1 MAHVKMIGIQP
12 WPTSVATGLGMQRQW
27 PGQCMI
33 LWGTQSGAFQK
44 EAKIFPHESLA
55 VRPDSFE
62 QDAMS
67 LFYFKKTIHSFD
79 VETQAYLEQLSQRI
93 TTHRFTFKERSAR
106 NLIQKLKEGF
116 VR

>member
-12 WPTSVATGLGMQRQW
+12 WPTSVALGLAMQRQW

-33 LWGTQSGAFQK
+33 LWGAQSYTFRK
-44 EAKIFPHESLA
+44 ETKIFPQESL
-55 VRPDSFE
+55 VVKPGSFE

-67 LFYFKKTIHSFD
+67 LFYFKKTVSSFE
-79 VETQAYLEQLSQRI
+79 VETQAYLEQLSKRI
-93 TTHRFTFKERSAR
+93 TTHRVTFRERSAR

-116 VR
+116 VK